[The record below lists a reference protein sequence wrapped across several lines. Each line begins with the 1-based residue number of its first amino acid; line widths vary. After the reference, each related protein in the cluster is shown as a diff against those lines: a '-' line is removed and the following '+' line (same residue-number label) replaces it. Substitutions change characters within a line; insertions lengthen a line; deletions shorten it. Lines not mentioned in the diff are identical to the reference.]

1 MIARAVEF
9 EHPKWIGHYRIALVA
24 VLRDVNGV
32 QDLGK
37 NGMPVT
43 RNKYKQSH
51 GKVTHTHTHTHTS
64 QKGYT

>member
-9 EHPKWIGHYRIALVA
+9 EHPKWIGHDRIALVA
-24 VLRDVNGV
+24 VLRDVSGV

-51 GKVTHTHTHTHTS
+51 GKVTHTS